1 MIDKQAGQ
9 ISVELLHR
17 LADLVGT
24 IRRVAKLVHDVCRH
38 HFSLT
43 LLQQIFADVNDEDCL
58 WPITFDRA
66 RSRYSGFTQ
75 TATRTVEGNR
85 PQTIFLI
92 HVSKDLLE
100 QGQTEMVAANIVHE
114 LSHSAYRSNQ
124 IGQAMQK
131 FDTDLA
137 GLLVDHPQIAAL
149 RSSATDPAA
158 LRNVHLSR
166 IRQMLYEV
174 TGYGEEEIF
183 VHLQQLTHQPSMTV
197 NTTTIR
203 GSDFILQQV
212 ELLQV
217 NKNFFF

>member
-1 MIDKQAGQ
+1 
-9 ISVELLHR
+9 
-17 LADLVGT
+17 
-24 IRRVAKLVHDVCRH
+24 
-38 HFSLT
+38 
-43 LLQQIFADVNDEDCL
+43 
-58 WPITFDRA
+58 
-66 RSRYSGFTQ
+66 
-75 TATRTVEGNR
+75 
-85 PQTIFLI
+85 
-92 HVSKDLLE
+92 
-100 QGQTEMVAANIVHE
+100 
-114 LSHSAYRSNQ
+114 
-124 IGQAMQK
+124 MQK

-212 ELLQV
+212 ELFMRRLRRIGMPVGILNRVFASIQRQAMDLYDRRIAMSPAGSPER
-217 NKNFFF
+217 KNLELSKEQAALIFQMALSESARPPGTP